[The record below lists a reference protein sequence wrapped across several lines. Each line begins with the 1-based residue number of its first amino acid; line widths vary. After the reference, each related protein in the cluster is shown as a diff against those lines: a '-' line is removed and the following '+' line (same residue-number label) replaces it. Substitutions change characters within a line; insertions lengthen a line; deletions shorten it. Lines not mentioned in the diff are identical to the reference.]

1 MATGSSSGLALQLG
15 LPLRSHLQST
25 GADGQPRTLSQ
36 REYYIPGSVLQVAVD
51 KSRPLAWGLPQ
62 RLDVYF
68 SDGRWDN
75 APVFDLPAG
84 RTDIRPLLRFDTA
97 TPLRSGWAWGQ
108 EYLQGGVLAAEADVG
123 AGRLTVFG
131 TDITFRAQAHGSF
144 KLLFN
149 SLLQA
154 GADPE

>member
-1 MATGSSSGLALQLG
+1 MTEWQTVVAGAVRRLRRNGLAGGGVALLILALAPPTAG
-15 LPLRSHLQST
+15 AYGFT
-25 GADGQPRTLSQ
+25 G
-36 REYYIPGSVLQVAVD
+36 
-51 KSRPLAWGLPQ
+51 PLAWGLPQ

-123 AGRLTVFG
+123 AGRLTFFG

>member
-25 GADGQPRTLSQ
+25 GADGQPRALSQ

-97 TPLRSGWAWGQ
+97 TPLRSGWAWGPRRTPAPGSPNSATATA
-108 EYLQGGVLAAEADVG
+108 LPTATWTSCCGVSTWC
-123 AGRLTVFG
+123 R
-131 TDITFRAQAHGSF
+131 RPS
-144 KLLFN
+144 
-149 SLLQA
+149 
-154 GADPE
+154 P

>member
-1 MATGSSSGLALQLG
+1 MDIARKLPAQDRGTLA
-15 LPLRSHLQST
+15 R
-25 GADGQPRTLSQ
+25 ALSQ

-123 AGRLTVFG
+123 AGRLTFFG

-154 GADPE
+154 GATAE